1 MTIASD
7 SQKLD
12 ELRWTILVV
21 ASLMAA
27 ASAHQVYVALNGR
40 MINAAIATLL
50 AIGIVGIMRKVRWGR
65 RIAVA
70 FLWVLILVG
79 FGALSPFNAGDLM
92 AEGIEPPSL
101 LTLGLRFAG
110 ICAVALTG
118 LHYLGKHKA
127 MFRPVW
133 I

>member
-12 ELRWTILVV
+12 ELRGTVRVV

-27 ASAHQVYVALNGR
+27 ATAHQVYVALNGR

-50 AIGIVGIMRKVRWGR
+50 AIGIVGLMRRVRWGR

-70 FLWVLILVG
+70 FLWGTVLVG

-110 ICAVALTG
+110 LCAVALTG
-118 LHYLGKHKA
+118 LHYLGKHKS